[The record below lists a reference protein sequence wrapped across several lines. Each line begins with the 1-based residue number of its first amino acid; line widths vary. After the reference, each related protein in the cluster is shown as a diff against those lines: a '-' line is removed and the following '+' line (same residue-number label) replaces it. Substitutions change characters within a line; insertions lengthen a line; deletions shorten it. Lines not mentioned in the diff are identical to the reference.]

1 MRLTKEIGMLV
12 ISATLAGCG
21 GGGNSA
27 PTGTATTLLSGG
39 STDTTTA
46 PLRNG
51 EGVYEGS
58 LSNGMM
64 HDTIVL
70 EDGSYYTFYGTGAT
84 NAFVVKG
91 SFQGTGTGVNGL
103 FASTNLRDYMAD
115 GTTGSGSFAAT
126 YTAQQNFNGYVSEGN
141 QPTVTFTG
149 AALSAT
155 NYVYA
160 SAPVFS
166 NVVGTWPMT
175 SFTGAPTTVTVAG
188 DNTFS
193 GNSAGCNFA
202 GTMSPRP
209 SGKNIYN
216 VTMTFAG
223 APCASPNQAAT
234 GIALDF
240 SVPNGK
246 RQLLIVGA
254 DSTRANGIVLIGTK

>member
-1 MRLTKEIGMLV
+1 MRLTKEMGMLV
-12 ISATLAGCG
+12 MSAALAGCG
-21 GGGNSA
+21 GGGDASTGLSA
-27 PTGTATTLLSGG
+27 PLAGG
-39 STDTTTA
+39 SADTTTA
-46 PLRNG
+46 PLKNG

-58 LSNGMM
+58 LSNGMT

-70 EDGSYYTFYGTGAT
+70 EDGSYYSFYGTGAI

-91 SFQGTGTGVNGL
+91 SLQGTGTGLNGL
-103 FASTNLRDYMAD
+103 FASTNLHDYMAD
-115 GTTGSGSFAAT
+115 GTTASGSLGAT
-126 YTAQQNFNGYVSEGN
+126 YTAQPTFNGSVSEGS

-155 NYVYA
+155 NYVYG

-166 NVVGTWPMT
+166 NIVGTWPLT
-175 SFTGAPTTVTVAG
+175 SITGASTTVAIAAN
-188 DNTFS
+188 NTFS
-193 GNSAGCNFA
+193 GNSAGCSFT
-202 GTMSPRP
+202 GTIAPRP

-216 VTMTFAG
+216 VTMAFAG

-240 SVPNGK
+240 LITGGK

-254 DSTRANGIVLIGTK
+254 DATRANGIVLIGTR

>member
-1 MRLTKEIGMLV
+1 MRLTKEMGMLV
-12 ISATLAGCG
+12 MSAALAGCG
-21 GGGNSA
+21 GGGGGDAGTASA
-27 PTGTATTLLSGG
+27 PLAGG
-39 STDTTTA
+39 STTVTTDS
-46 PLRNG
+46 LRNG
-51 EGVYEGS
+51 EGVYEGA
-58 LSNGMM
+58 LSNGMV

-70 EDGSYYTFYGTGAT
+70 EDGSYYSFYGTGAT

-91 SFQGTGTGVNGL
+91 SLQGTGTGLNGV

-115 GTTGSGSFAAT
+115 GTTASGSLGAT
-126 YTAQQNFNGYVSEGN
+126 YTAQPTFNGYVSEGS

-166 NVVGTWPMT
+166 NIVGTWPLT
-175 SFTGAPTTVTVAG
+175 SIAGVATTVTVAA

-193 GNSAGCNFA
+193 GNSAGCTFT
-202 GTMSPRP
+202 GTITPRP

-216 VTMTFAG
+216 VTMAFGG

-234 GIALDF
+234 GIALDYLI
-240 SVPNGK
+240 SGGK

-254 DSTRANGIVLIGTK
+254 DATRANGIVLIGAK